1 MTANFK
7 ILKKKIMQKNWY
19 VVYTKPKCEKKVA
32 VLLTKRKIENFCPLN
47 CIKIQS
53 FRRSKILKEPLFK
66 SYVFAN
72 IEESDISLFKQVENV
87 VSLVYWKGKPA
98 IIKDEEIEAIKE
110 FTNDHQDI
118 KLERTKITINGEAR
132 NIDNP
137 SYTMEGKIL
146 MIKNRSFNVNLPSLG
161 FTMIAEMEAESMRG
175 KEILFGNKELL
186 LQS

>member
-1 MTANFK
+1 MA
-7 ILKKKIMQKNWY
+7 
-19 VVYTKPKCEKKVA
+19 YTKPKCEKKVA
-32 VLLTKRKIENFCPLN
+32 LLLTKKKIDNFCPLN
-47 CIKIQS
+47 CKQIKHS
-53 FRRSKILKEPLFK
+53 RKSKLLYEPLFN

-72 IEESDISLFKQVENV
+72 IEESNISLLKQVEGV
-87 VSLVYWKGKPA
+87 VSLVYWKGTPA

-175 KEILFGNKELL
+175 KEILFGNKQLL